1 MFGTIKF
8 SSRVQYGR
16 NKRNIPYYLFE
27 SSQYNDKRIIV
38 ASKLKSDRV
47 DHYAEID
54 ILDDTCN
61 PIKGAIKQIIGP
73 VNDYK
78 CTKKIIL
85 AKNSINNHT
94 LSVKNNQFENTDKF
108 DEFTYSIDP
117 EGSRDIDD
125 AFSYDFDRNILKIHI
140 TDLSELDIDNLDEL
154 MDVGFTFYDKD
165 GNINMLPSEISEDEC
180 SLLEGQIRRCITMKI
195 NLKTNE
201 INFIK
206 CNIMV
211 IKNLSYDEAED
222 LFDKDPKWI
231 TFKNKV
237 TDYIGEFS
245 DTHKFIEKIM
255 ILYNTEFSK
264 YLFDQ
269 NKNYPIR
276 IHKGLKEDLL
286 NNSELIDDNLKT
298 RVCYHAAE
306 YVPVNNTELTL
317 HKALD
322 IDKYTHASSPLRRFI
337 DLINQRIAFNN
348 LNIDVSNLCDRIN
361 DRNNLLKNAYRE
373 IKLLDLSI
381 LLKDSDERIY
391 DAIVTGFDAE
401 RIKVYI
407 PDLDI
412 MSSIRI
418 FNNRILK
425 VLNIKINDESIDIIH
440 LQTNSLISI
449 NLYQKIVVKTMVKM
463 YESRLY
469 KKIQFFII
477 DPYLVDLLD

>member
-1 MFGTIKF
+1 M
-8 SSRVQYGR
+8 
-16 NKRNIPYYLFE
+16 
-27 SSQYNDKRIIV
+27 
-38 ASKLKSDRV
+38 
-47 DHYAEID
+47 
-54 ILDDTCN
+54 DDTCN
-61 PIKGAIKQIIGP
+61 PIKGAIKEIIGP

-78 CTKKIIL
+78 CTKKMIL
-85 AKNSINNHT
+85 SKNCINKRT

-117 EGSRDIDD
+117 EGSKDIDD
-125 AFSYDFDRNILKIHI
+125 AFSYDFNRNILKVHI
-140 TDLSELDIDNLDEL
+140 TDLSELDIENLDEL
-154 MDVGFTFYDKD
+154 MDIGFTFYDKD

-180 SLLEGQIRRCITMKI
+180 SLLEGQIRRCITMKV
-195 NLKTNE
+195 NLKTNS
-201 INFIK
+201 ITFSK

-237 TDYIGEFS
+237 ISLIGEFN
-245 DTHKFIEKIM
+245 DTHEFIEKIM

-264 YLFDQ
+264 YLFSQ

-276 IHKGLKEDLL
+276 IHKGLKDELL
-286 NNSELIDDNLKT
+286 NNSESIDDKLKM
-298 RVCYHAAE
+298 RICYHAAE

-348 LNIDVSNLCDRIN
+348 LNIDVGNLCDIIN
-361 DRNNLLKNAYRE
+361 DRDKLLKNAYRE
-373 IKLLDLSI
+373 IKLLDLSVLLEI
-381 LLKDSDERIY
+381 LEDRIY
-391 DAIVTGFDAE
+391 DAIVTGFDGE

-407 PDLDI
+407 PDLDM

-425 VLNIKINDESIDIIH
+425 VLNIKIKDDSIDIIH
-440 LQTNSLISI
+440 LQTNSIISI
-449 NLYQKIVVKTMVKM
+449 NLYQKIVVKTMIKM